1 MISSVFHAVL
11 LDPFYNALVLIL
23 SYVPYADIGIAIILL
38 PVAVRLLFWPV
49 FSKTIKTQIVM
60 KRLEPELEQI
70 KETYKKDPT
79 EQAKRVMALYK
90 DNKVS
95 PFASLFV
102 ALIQIPIFLA
112 LYFVFLRGFPDIN
125 VELLYPFVQAPSE
138 IPVHFFG
145 LFDLTK
151 SHNIILA
158 ALAGV
163 SQYAQIALSPL
174 GAALPKAKNP
184 SFKDDFA
191 RSYRV
196 QLKYGLPAL
205 IAVFGW
211 GLPGAISLYW
221 ITNNVVGIFQEL
233 FIRRRIERQFAPPTS
248 LGKGDAV

>member
-38 PVAVRLLFWPV
+38 TVAVRLLFLPV

-60 KRLEPELEQI
+60 KRLEPELAQI

-125 VELLYPFVQAPSE
+125 VELLYPFVQAR
-138 IPVHFFG
+138 G
-145 LFDLTK
+145 RWDLDER
-151 SHNIILA
+151 NEE
-158 ALAGV
+158 
-163 SQYAQIALSPL
+163 
-174 GAALPKAKNP
+174 
-184 SFKDDFA
+184 A
-191 RSYRV
+191 R
-196 QLKYGLPAL
+196 
-205 IAVFGW
+205 
-211 GLPGAISLYW
+211 
-221 ITNNVVGIFQEL
+221 
-233 FIRRRIERQFAPPTS
+233 ER
-248 LGKGDAV
+248 